1 MAEAVEQQA
10 APPGSARLVA
20 AAVAGG
26 AVAVALGVYAEVHDP
41 ANEQPYRL
49 FFTGTIQLK
58 AWFATL
64 ALVFAGFQVVSALRL
79 YGRIGDPET
88 VPDWLG
94 DAHRLSGTLAF
105 LVTLP
110 VAYHCLWSLGFSD
123 LDTRTLLHSIF
134 GCAFYGAFVT
144 KEATYVSS
152 CAGCHGAGG
161 QGGLGPQL
169 ADGAV
174 VAAFPDEA
182 DQVEVVAEG
191 RGGMP
196 GFGDRLSP
204 EQVAAV
210 VAFTREDL

>member
-1 MAEAVEQQA
+1 MAEAVELQV

-58 AWFATL
+58 AWFATF
-64 ALVFAGFQVVSALRL
+64 ALVFAAFQLVSALRL
-79 YGRIGDPET
+79 YGRIGNPET
-88 VPDWLG
+88 VPGWLG

-123 LDTRTLLHSIF
+123 LDTRTLLHSIV

-144 KEATYVSS
+144 KVVLVRSRGL
-152 CAGCHGAGG
+152 AGWVLPAAGG
-161 QGGLGPQL
+161 LVLALLVALWLTSSLWFFTSSGL
-169 ADGAV
+169 
-174 VAAFPDEA
+174 
-182 DQVEVVAEG
+182 
-191 RGGMP
+191 
-196 GFGDRLSP
+196 
-204 EQVAAV
+204 AAV
-210 VAFTREDL
+210 